1 MATKLAK
8 ILPLI
13 KGDWSSG
20 TKYEMLDVVIYNGSS
35 YIAKTE
41 SFTSTTN
48 PSADKTN
55 WQLLASKGSNGG
67 DGVKGPKGDKGD
79 QGAVGPTGATGAVG
93 PTGPQGPKGPTGDR
107 GLVGPTGPTGPKGD
121 PGNNGGI
128 GATGP
133 TGPTGP
139 AGANGKDGAP
149 GPAGANGKDGA
160 PGERGPQG
168 LPGANGKDGARG
180 PEGPQGPAGANG
192 KDGAPGANGK
202 DGAAAGFGTPIVNTD
217 NVNAVGTPSVSVS
230 ASGPNTAKIF
240 TFTFA
245 NLKGEPGANGK
256 DGAPGA
262 NGKDGAPGERGLPGA
277 NGKDGAPGPQG
288 PTGSVAGVSGS
299 VDDGYV
305 INKLSLN
312 SSKQLVLGTTNTI
325 ANANY
330 ATSAGS
336 ANSVKWEGIPNKPT
350 EFTPSSHTHSIANIT
365 NLQNE
370 LNGKAS
376 SGHTHSSFSSLSI
389 SGNIDVGGNLNFTSD
404 KRLKENI
411 TTLTDSYLNKVNA
424 LDVKKYNYIN
434 NKQKQIGFIAQDIE
448 SIIPELKDELITISD
463 ESKNNGYN
471 DQRFVKETK
480 LIFVL
485 WKAVQELSQEVE
497 KLKRGE

>member
-67 DGVKGPKGDKGD
+67 DGVEGPKGDKGD

-93 PTGPQGPKGPTGDR
+93 PTGPIGPQGPKGADGANGKDGAQGPQGLQGPKGDTGET
-107 GLVGPTGPTGPKGD
+107 GPTGPTGPKGD
-121 PGNNGGI
+121 PGNSGGI

-139 AGANGKDGAP
+139 AGERGPEGP
-149 GPAGANGKDGA
+149 QGPAGANGKDGA
-160 PGERGPQG
+160 PGPAGERGPEGPEGPQG
-168 LPGANGKDGARG
+168 PAGANGKDGARG

-202 DGAAAGFGTPIVNTD
+202 DGAPGANGKDGAAAGFGTPIVNTD
-217 NVNAVGTPSVSVS
+217 KVNAVGTPSVSVS

-262 NGKDGAPGERGLPGA
+262 NGKDGAPGERGPQGLPGERGPA
-277 NGKDGAPGPQG
+277 GPQVVNMSNMQVITFAANNSYG
-288 PTGSVAGVSGS
+288 IRTAQDNFCKVGDNGQAFYYGYFRN
-299 VDDGYV
+299 VD
-305 INKLSLN
+305 IN
-312 SSKQLVLGTTNTI
+312 T
-325 ANANY
+325 
-330 ATSAGS
+330 
-336 ANSVKWEGIPNKPT
+336 
-350 EFTPSSHTHSIANIT
+350 
-365 NLQNE
+365 
-370 LNGKAS
+370 
-376 SGHTHSSFSSLSI
+376 
-389 SGNIDVGGNLNFTSD
+389 GNLNFSSD
-404 KRLKENI
+404 RR
-411 TTLTDSYLNKVNA
+411 
-424 LDVKKYNYIN
+424 VKKNIKDVQETCLDKINKINVKTFDYIDEG
-434 NKQKQIGFIAQDIE
+434 QKEYEESKNHIGFIAQE
-448 SIIPELKDELITISD
+448 VEEVFPELKETLVTTKDD
-463 ESKNNGYN
+463 SKNSGIK
-471 DQRFVKETK
+471 DRKFLKETK

>member
-8 ILPLI
+8 ILPLV

-20 TKYEMLDVVIYNGSS
+20 RKYEMLDVVVYNGSS

-41 SFTSTTN
+41 SFISTTN
-48 PSADKTN
+48 PSADTTH

-67 DGVKGPKGDKGD
+67 DGVEGPKGDKGD
-79 QGAVGPTGATGAVG
+79 QGATGPTGAQ
-93 PTGPQGPKGPTGDR
+93 GPQGPTGDR

-139 AGANGKDGAP
+139 AG
-149 GPAGANGKDGA
+149 
-160 PGERGPQG
+160 ERGPQG
-168 LPGANGKDGARG
+168 PAGADGKDGARG
-180 PEGPQGPAGANG
+180 PEGPQGPAGA
-192 KDGAPGANGK
+192 PGADGK

-262 NGKDGAPGERGLPGA
+262 NGKDGAAGERGLQGPAGA

-288 PTGSVAGVSGS
+288 ERGPQGPEGPQGPAG
-299 VDDGYV
+299 
-305 INKLSLN
+305 
-312 SSKQLVLGTTNTI
+312 
-325 ANANY
+325 A
-330 ATSAGS
+330 
-336 ANSVKWEGIPNKPT
+336 
-350 EFTPSSHTHSIANIT
+350 
-365 NLQNE
+365 
-370 LNGKAS
+370 NGKDGAPGPQGERGPAGPQVVNMS
-376 SGHTHSSFSSLSI
+376 NMQVITFAADNSYGIRTAQD
-389 SGNIDVGGNLNFTSD
+389 NYCKVGDNGQAFYYGYFRNVDINTGNLNFSSD
-404 KRLKENI
+404 RR
-411 TTLTDSYLNKVNA
+411 
-424 LDVKKYNYIN
+424 VKKNIKNVQETCLDKINKIKVKTFDYIDEG
-434 NKQKQIGFIAQDIE
+434 QKEYEESKNHIGFIAQE
-448 SIIPELKDELITISD
+448 VEEVFPELKETLVTTKDD
-463 ESKNNGYN
+463 SKNSGIK
-471 DQRFVKETK
+471 DRKFLKETK

>member
-8 ILPLI
+8 ILPLV

-20 TKYEMLDVVIYNGSS
+20 RKYEMLDVVVYNGSS

-41 SFTSTTN
+41 SFISTTN
-48 PSADKTN
+48 PSADTTH

-67 DGVKGPKGDKGD
+67 DGVEGPKGDKGD
-79 QGAVGPTGATGAVG
+79 QGATGPTGAQ
-93 PTGPQGPKGPTGDR
+93 GPQGPTGDR

-139 AGANGKDGAP
+139 AG
-149 GPAGANGKDGA
+149 
-160 PGERGPQG
+160 ER
-168 LPGANGKDGARG
+168 
-180 PEGPQGPAGANG
+180 GPQGPAGA
-192 KDGAPGANGK
+192 PGADGK

-262 NGKDGAPGERGLPGA
+262 NGKDGAAGERGPQGPAGA

-288 PTGSVAGVSGS
+288 ERGPAGPQVVNMSNMQVITFAADNSYGIRTAQDNYCKVGDNGQAFYYGYFRN
-299 VDDGYV
+299 VD
-305 INKLSLN
+305 IN
-312 SSKQLVLGTTNTI
+312 T
-325 ANANY
+325 
-330 ATSAGS
+330 
-336 ANSVKWEGIPNKPT
+336 
-350 EFTPSSHTHSIANIT
+350 
-365 NLQNE
+365 
-370 LNGKAS
+370 
-376 SGHTHSSFSSLSI
+376 
-389 SGNIDVGGNLNFTSD
+389 GNLNFSSD
-404 KRLKENI
+404 RR
-411 TTLTDSYLNKVNA
+411 
-424 LDVKKYNYIN
+424 VKKNIKNVQETCLDKINKIKVKTFDYIDEG
-434 NKQKQIGFIAQDIE
+434 QKEYEESKNHIGFIAQE
-448 SIIPELKDELITISD
+448 VEEVFPELKETLVTTKDD
-463 ESKNNGYN
+463 SKNSGIK
-471 DQRFVKETK
+471 DRKFLKETK

>member
-8 ILPLI
+8 ILPLV

-20 TKYEMLDVVIYNGSS
+20 RKYEMLDVVVYNGSS

-41 SFTSTTN
+41 SFISTTN
-48 PSADKTN
+48 PSADTTH

-67 DGVKGPKGDKGD
+67 DGVEGPKGDKGD
-79 QGAVGPTGATGAVG
+79 QGATGPTGAQ
-93 PTGPQGPKGPTGDR
+93 GPQGPTGDR

-139 AGANGKDGAP
+139 AG
-149 GPAGANGKDGA
+149 
-160 PGERGPQG
+160 ERGPQG
-168 LPGANGKDGARG
+168 PAGADGKDGARG
-180 PEGPQGPAGANG
+180 PEGPQGPAGAPGADG
-192 KDGAPGANGK
+192 KDGARGPQGPAGADGKDGARGPEGPQGPAGAPGADGK

-262 NGKDGAPGERGLPGA
+262 NGKDGAAGERGLQGPEGPQGPAGA

-288 PTGSVAGVSGS
+288 ERGPAGPQVVNMSNMQVITFAADNSYGIRTAQDNYCKVGDNGQAFYYGYFRN
-299 VDDGYV
+299 VD
-305 INKLSLN
+305 IN
-312 SSKQLVLGTTNTI
+312 T
-325 ANANY
+325 
-330 ATSAGS
+330 
-336 ANSVKWEGIPNKPT
+336 
-350 EFTPSSHTHSIANIT
+350 
-365 NLQNE
+365 
-370 LNGKAS
+370 
-376 SGHTHSSFSSLSI
+376 
-389 SGNIDVGGNLNFTSD
+389 GNLNFSSD
-404 KRLKENI
+404 RR
-411 TTLTDSYLNKVNA
+411 
-424 LDVKKYNYIN
+424 VKKNIKNVQETCLDKINKIKVKTFDYIDEG
-434 NKQKQIGFIAQDIE
+434 QKEYEESKNHIGFIAQE
-448 SIIPELKDELITISD
+448 VEEVFPELKETLVTTKDD
-463 ESKNNGYN
+463 SKNSGIK
-471 DQRFVKETK
+471 DRKFLKETK

>member
-20 TKYEMLDVVIYNGSS
+20 RKYEMLDVVVYNGSS

-41 SFTSTTN
+41 SFISTTN
-48 PSADKTN
+48 PSADTTH

-79 QGAVGPTGATGAVG
+79 QGPTGA
-93 PTGPQGPKGPTGDR
+93 Q
-107 GLVGPTGPTGPKGD
+107 
-121 PGNNGGI
+121 

-133 TGPTGP
+133 TGPTGPTGANGKDGARGPQGLPGERGPEGPQGP

-149 GPAGANGKDGA
+149 GPQ
-160 PGERGPQG
+160 GEP
-168 LPGANGKDGARG
+168 
-180 PEGPQGPAGANG
+180 GANG

-262 NGKDGAPGERGLPGA
+262 NGKDGAAGARGPQGPEGPQGPAGA
-277 NGKDGAPGPQG
+277 NGKDGAQGPQG
-288 PTGSVAGVSGS
+288 LPGERGPAGPQVVNMSNMQVITFAANNSYGIRTAQDNYCKVGDSGQAFYYGYFRN
-299 VDDGYV
+299 VD
-305 INKLSLN
+305 IN
-312 SSKQLVLGTTNTI
+312 T
-325 ANANY
+325 
-330 ATSAGS
+330 
-336 ANSVKWEGIPNKPT
+336 
-350 EFTPSSHTHSIANIT
+350 
-365 NLQNE
+365 
-370 LNGKAS
+370 
-376 SGHTHSSFSSLSI
+376 
-389 SGNIDVGGNLNFTSD
+389 GNLNFSSD
-404 KRLKENI
+404 RR
-411 TTLTDSYLNKVNA
+411 
-424 LDVKKYNYIN
+424 VKKNIKNVQETCLDKINKINVKTFDYIDEG
-434 NKQKQIGFIAQDIE
+434 QKEYEESKNHIGFIAQE
-448 SIIPELKDELITISD
+448 VEEVFPELKETLVTTKDDSENSGIKDRKFL
-463 ESKNNGYN
+463 
-471 DQRFVKETK
+471 KETK

>member
-20 TKYEMLDVVIYNGSS
+20 TKYEMLDVVVYNGSS

-41 SFTSTTN
+41 SFISTTN
-48 PSADKTN
+48 PSADTTN

-79 QGAVGPTGATGAVG
+79 QGATGPTGAQ
-93 PTGPQGPKGPTGDR
+93 GPQ
-107 GLVGPTGPTGPKGD
+107 GPTGPTGPKGD

-139 AGANGKDGAP
+139 AG
-149 GPAGANGKDGA
+149 
-160 PGERGPQG
+160 ERGPQG
-168 LPGANGKDGARG
+168 APGADGKDGAQ
-180 PEGPQGPAGANG
+180 GPQGPAGA
-192 KDGAPGANGK
+192 PGADGK

-262 NGKDGAPGERGLPGA
+262 NGKDGAAGERGPQGLPGPAGA

-305 INKLSLN
+305 INNLSLN

-336 ANSVKWEGIPNKPT
+336 ANSVEWEGIHNKPT

-370 LNGKAS
+370 LNGKVNKTAI
-376 SGHTHSSFSSLSI
+376 SFSVSDGVL
-389 SGNIDVGGNLNFTSD
+389 NIV
-404 KRLKENI
+404 
-411 TTLTDSYLNKVNA
+411 
-424 LDVKKYNYIN
+424 
-434 NKQKQIGFIAQDIE
+434 
-448 SIIPELKDELITISD
+448 
-463 ESKNNGYN
+463 
-471 DQRFVKETK
+471 
-480 LIFVL
+480 
-485 WKAVQELSQEVE
+485 
-497 KLKRGE
+497 

>member
-20 TKYEMLDVVIYNGSS
+20 RKYEMLDVVIYNGSS

-41 SFTSTTN
+41 SFISTTN
-48 PSADKTN
+48 PSADTTH

-79 QGAVGPTGATGAVG
+79 QGPTGA
-93 PTGPQGPKGPTGDR
+93 Q
-107 GLVGPTGPTGPKGD
+107 
-121 PGNNGGI
+121 

-139 AGANGKDGAP
+139 AGANGKDGAT
-149 GPAGANGKDGA
+149 GPT
-160 PGERGPQG
+160 GPT
-168 LPGANGKDGARG
+168 
-180 PEGPQGPAGANG
+180 GPAGANG

-350 EFTPSSHTHSIANIT
+350 EFTPSSHTHSIENIT

-370 LNGKAS
+370 LNGKVNKTAI
-376 SGHTHSSFSSLSI
+376 SFSVSDGVL
-389 SGNIDVGGNLNFTSD
+389 NIVW
-404 KRLKENI
+404 
-411 TTLTDSYLNKVNA
+411 
-424 LDVKKYNYIN
+424 
-434 NKQKQIGFIAQDIE
+434 
-448 SIIPELKDELITISD
+448 P
-463 ESKNNGYN
+463 
-471 DQRFVKETK
+471 
-480 LIFVL
+480 
-485 WKAVQELSQEVE
+485 
-497 KLKRGE
+497 

>member
-20 TKYEMLDVVIYNGSS
+20 RKYEMLDVVIYNGSS

-41 SFTSTTN
+41 SFISTTN
-48 PSADKTN
+48 PSADTTH

-79 QGAVGPTGATGAVG
+79 QGPTGAQGATG
-93 PTGPQGPKGPTGDR
+93 PTGPKGDPGNNGAT
-107 GLVGPTGPTGPKGD
+107 GPTGPTGPKGD

-139 AGANGKDGAP
+139 AGANGKDGATGP
-149 GPAGANGKDGA
+149 TGPTGPAGANGKDGA
-160 PGERGPQG
+160 PGPRG
-168 LPGANGKDGARG
+168 LP
-180 PEGPQGPAGANG
+180 GANG

-350 EFTPSSHTHSIANIT
+350 EFTPSSHTHSIENIT

-370 LNGKAS
+370 LNGKVNKTAI
-376 SGHTHSSFSSLSI
+376 SFSVSDGVL
-389 SGNIDVGGNLNFTSD
+389 NIVW
-404 KRLKENI
+404 
-411 TTLTDSYLNKVNA
+411 
-424 LDVKKYNYIN
+424 
-434 NKQKQIGFIAQDIE
+434 
-448 SIIPELKDELITISD
+448 P
-463 ESKNNGYN
+463 
-471 DQRFVKETK
+471 
-480 LIFVL
+480 
-485 WKAVQELSQEVE
+485 
-497 KLKRGE
+497 

>member
-20 TKYEMLDVVIYNGSS
+20 TKYEMLDVVVYNGSS

-41 SFTSTTN
+41 SFISTTN
-48 PSADKTN
+48 PSADTTN

-79 QGAVGPTGATGAVG
+79 QGATGPTGAQ
-93 PTGPQGPKGPTGDR
+93 GPQ
-107 GLVGPTGPTGPKGD
+107 
-121 PGNNGGI
+121 
-128 GATGP
+128 GP

-139 AGANGKDGAP
+139 AG
-149 GPAGANGKDGA
+149 
-160 PGERGPQG
+160 ERGPQG
-168 LPGANGKDGARG
+168 PAGADGKDGARG
-180 PEGPQGPAGANG
+180 PEGPQGPAGA
-192 KDGAPGANGK
+192 PGADGK

-262 NGKDGAPGERGLPGA
+262 NGKDGAAGERGPQGLPGPAGA

-288 PTGSVAGVSGS
+288 EKGPAGPQGP
-299 VDDGYV
+299 
-305 INKLSLN
+305 
-312 SSKQLVLGTTNTI
+312 
-325 ANANY
+325 
-330 ATSAGS
+330 AG
-336 ANSVKWEGIPNKPT
+336 A
-350 EFTPSSHTHSIANIT
+350 
-365 NLQNE
+365 
-370 LNGKAS
+370 NGKDGAPGPQGERGPAGPQVVNMS
-376 SGHTHSSFSSLSI
+376 NMQVITFAADNSYGIRTAQD
-389 SGNIDVGGNLNFTSD
+389 NYCKVGDNGQAFYYGYFRNVDINTGNLNFSSD
-404 KRLKENI
+404 RR
-411 TTLTDSYLNKVNA
+411 
-424 LDVKKYNYIN
+424 VKKNIKNVQETCLDKINKIKVKTFDYIDEG
-434 NKQKQIGFIAQDIE
+434 QKEYEESKNHIGFIAQE
-448 SIIPELKDELITISD
+448 VEEVFPELKETLVTTKDD
-463 ESKNNGYN
+463 SKNSGIK
-471 DQRFVKETK
+471 DRKFLKETK

>member
-20 TKYEMLDVVIYNGSS
+20 TKYEMLDVVVYNGSS

-41 SFTSTTN
+41 SFISTTN
-48 PSADKTN
+48 PSADTTN

-79 QGAVGPTGATGAVG
+79 QGATGPTGAQ
-93 PTGPQGPKGPTGDR
+93 GPQ
-107 GLVGPTGPTGPKGD
+107 GPTGPTGPKGD

-139 AGANGKDGAP
+139 AG
-149 GPAGANGKDGA
+149 
-160 PGERGPQG
+160 ERGPQG
-168 LPGANGKDGARG
+168 APGADGKDGAQGPQGPAGAPGADGKDGARG
-180 PEGPQGPAGANG
+180 PQGPAGADGKDGARGPQGPQGPAGA
-192 KDGAPGANGK
+192 PGADGK

-262 NGKDGAPGERGLPGA
+262 NGKDGAAGERGPQGLPGPAGA

-305 INKLSLN
+305 INNLSLN

-336 ANSVKWEGIPNKPT
+336 ANSVEWEGIHNKPT

-370 LNGKAS
+370 LNGKVNKTAI
-376 SGHTHSSFSSLSI
+376 SFSVSDGVL
-389 SGNIDVGGNLNFTSD
+389 NIVW
-404 KRLKENI
+404 
-411 TTLTDSYLNKVNA
+411 
-424 LDVKKYNYIN
+424 
-434 NKQKQIGFIAQDIE
+434 
-448 SIIPELKDELITISD
+448 P
-463 ESKNNGYN
+463 
-471 DQRFVKETK
+471 
-480 LIFVL
+480 
-485 WKAVQELSQEVE
+485 
-497 KLKRGE
+497 

>member
-20 TKYEMLDVVIYNGSS
+20 TKYEMLDVVVYNGSS

-48 PSADKTN
+48 PSADTTN

-93 PTGPQGPKGPTGDR
+93 PTGKTGATGPIGPQGPKGADGANGKDGAQGPQGLQGPKGDTGET
-107 GLVGPTGPTGPKGD
+107 GPTGPTGPKGD

-139 AGANGKDGAP
+139 KGDR
-149 GPAGANGKDGA
+149 GP
-160 PGERGPQG
+160 EGPQG
-168 LPGANGKDGARG
+168 PAGANGKDGARG

-202 DGAAAGFGTPIVNTD
+202 DGAPGANGKDGAAAGFGTPIVNTD
-217 NVNAVGTPSVSVS
+217 KVNAVGTPSVSVS

-262 NGKDGAPGERGLPGA
+262 NGKDGAAGERGPQGLPGERGPAGPQGPAGA
-277 NGKDGAPGPQG
+277 NGKDGAAGERGPQG
-288 PTGSVAGVSGS
+288 LPGPAGERGPAGPQVVNMSNMQVITFAANNSYGIRTAQDNYCKVGDNGQAFYYGYFRN
-299 VDDGYV
+299 VD
-305 INKLSLN
+305 IN
-312 SSKQLVLGTTNTI
+312 T
-325 ANANY
+325 
-330 ATSAGS
+330 
-336 ANSVKWEGIPNKPT
+336 
-350 EFTPSSHTHSIANIT
+350 
-365 NLQNE
+365 
-370 LNGKAS
+370 
-376 SGHTHSSFSSLSI
+376 
-389 SGNIDVGGNLNFTSD
+389 GNLNFSSD
-404 KRLKENI
+404 RR
-411 TTLTDSYLNKVNA
+411 
-424 LDVKKYNYIN
+424 VKKNIKDVQETCLDKINKINVKTFDYIDEG
-434 NKQKQIGFIAQDIE
+434 QKEYEESKNHIGFIAQE
-448 SIIPELKDELITISD
+448 VEEVFPELKETLVTTKDD
-463 ESKNNGYN
+463 SKNSGIK
-471 DQRFVKETK
+471 DRKFLKETK

>member
-20 TKYEMLDVVIYNGSS
+20 TKYEMLDIVVYNGSS

-48 PSADKTN
+48 PSADTTN
-55 WQLLASKGSNGG
+55 WQLLASKGSNGD

-79 QGAVGPTGATGAVG
+79 QGA
-93 PTGPQGPKGPTGDR
+93 
-107 GLVGPTGPTGPKGD
+107 
-121 PGNNGGI
+121 
-128 GATGP
+128 
-133 TGPTGP
+133 
-139 AGANGKDGAP
+139 
-149 GPAGANGKDGA
+149 
-160 PGERGPQG
+160 E
-168 LPGANGKDGARG
+168 
-180 PEGPQGPAGANG
+180 GPAGANG

-262 NGKDGAPGERGLPGA
+262 NGKDGAAGERGLQGPAGA

-288 PTGSVAGVSGS
+288 ERGPQGPEGPQGPAG
-299 VDDGYV
+299 
-305 INKLSLN
+305 
-312 SSKQLVLGTTNTI
+312 
-325 ANANY
+325 A
-330 ATSAGS
+330 
-336 ANSVKWEGIPNKPT
+336 
-350 EFTPSSHTHSIANIT
+350 
-365 NLQNE
+365 
-370 LNGKAS
+370 NGKDGAPGPQGERGPAGPQVVNMS
-376 SGHTHSSFSSLSI
+376 NMQVITFAADNSYGIRTAQD
-389 SGNIDVGGNLNFTSD
+389 NYCKVGDNGQAFYYGYFRNVDINTGNLNFSSD
-404 KRLKENI
+404 RR
-411 TTLTDSYLNKVNA
+411 
-424 LDVKKYNYIN
+424 VKKNIKNVQETCLDKINKIKVKTFDYIDEG
-434 NKQKQIGFIAQDIE
+434 QKEYEESKNHIGFIAQE
-448 SIIPELKDELITISD
+448 VEEVFPELKETLVTTKDD
-463 ESKNNGYN
+463 SKNSGIK
-471 DQRFVKETK
+471 DRKFLKETK